1 MAEMDGPNPAIER
14 GVASVPSRIGFG
26 PVQVS
31 DGVHTVGGGLRPATD
46 SRRWN
51 GVCEPGS
58 VPPSRRRRAVPVLV
72 TGAPAAPSSPQFQG
86 ARMATRQTLP
96 VLPLR
101 GTVIFPGIT
110 APIAAGRPA
119 TLRAIEAALK
129 GDRLVFAVAQRDN
142 ADEPTPDILYSMGV
156 VARIGQIQRG
166 LGGVQLLLQGEARA
180 TALQFSENDGYF
192 SATILPSEEMPP
204 LDENDPVF
212 EALHKETRERA
223 AELGERRGLPE
234 EVVHQVLDNV
244 TEPGRFADLVAGYID
259 LTVAEKQGLLETLS
273 VEERL
278 RRVLVLVQ
286 RQIGMLEAQDEIK
299 SAVQEELGERQREMY
314 LREQLKAIQ
323 KELGDEDQSKE
334 VEELREKLGKLPLPK
349 EARAEVERELG
360 RLERAGRESMEAQV
374 IRTYLEWIAELP
386 WGERSDD
393 NLDLPHAT
401 EVLDEDHYGLQD
413 VKDRV
418 LEFLAVRQLR
428 ARQLADEMEKTG
440 EVPAARLRVDSDDAN
455 PALGSEDGDR
465 QITDTREAKARA
477 MARGPILLFIG
488 PPGVGKTSIA
498 KSIARALGREYVR
511 VALGGARDEADIR
524 GHRRTY
530 VGAMPGRIIQG
541 MKQAGT
547 KNPVFL
553 LDEVDKLGTS
563 FQGDPASALLEV
575 LDPAQNDSFTDH
587 YLGIPF
593 DLSEVLF
600 IATANFIQNIPG
612 PLLDR
617 MEVVEFSGY
626 TEREK
631 AEIAKKYL
639 IPRQLEESGLGN
651 RGLTISDDAVMSVV
665 SRYTRESGVRQLERQ
680 LGAVARKIARRVASG
695 DSSILDDHV
704 VDVDEVRDLL
714 GRPRVHPE
722 RAQEANEV
730 GMATGMYYTP
740 MGGDIMFVEASVR
753 RFYGGQPAGEAPSGP
768 GGPVS
773 LILTGQLGDVMKE
786 SARAA
791 FTFATNNASR
801 LGIPRD
807 RLGAIE
813 AHIHV
818 PAGAIPKDGPSA
830 GIAIATALV
839 SEMSDR
845 PVRRDV
851 AMTGEITLRGRVLP
865 IGGVKE
871 KVLGAHRAG
880 IKDVIIPKANEAD
893 LEDVPEEV
901 REQLTF
907 HPVETLEEVLAIA
920 LLPAEAAEPREEK
933 LEAVGA

>member
-1 MAEMDGPNPAIER
+1 M
-14 GVASVPSRIGFG
+14 PSRTAGEPSELQFLPSWRTPDGAERATYGSDANLPDPG
-26 PVQVS
+26 PDDMTQ
-31 DGVHTVGGGLRPATD
+31 
-46 SRRWN
+46 
-51 GVCEPGS
+51 
-58 VPPSRRRRAVPVLV
+58 
-72 TGAPAAPSSPQFQG
+72 
-86 ARMATRQTLP
+86 RQTLP

-110 APIAAGRPA
+110 APIAAGRPG
-119 TLRAIEAALK
+119 TLRAIETALK

-142 ADEPTPDILYSMGV
+142 TDEPTPDILFTTGV
-156 VARIGQIQRG
+156 IARIGQVQRG
-166 LGGVQLLLQGEARA
+166 LGGVQLLLQGEQRA
-180 TALQFSENDGYF
+180 TALQYSEVEGHLQ
-192 SATILPSEEMPP
+192 AVIVPTEEMRP
-204 LDENDPVF
+204 LDPRDPAF
-212 EALHKETRERA
+212 SALHKETRERA
-223 AELGERRGLPE
+223 AELGEKRGLPE
-234 EVVHQVLDNV
+234 EVVHQVLDSV
-244 TEPGRFADLVAGYID
+244 DDPGRFADLVAGYIE
-259 LTVAEKQGLLETLS
+259 LTVPEKQGLLETLS

-278 RRVLVLVQ
+278 RRVLVHVQ
-286 RQIGMLEAQDEIK
+286 RQIGLLEAQEDIK
-299 SAVQEELGERQREMY
+299 TQVQEELGERQREMF

-323 KELGDEDQSKE
+323 KELGEDDQSKE
-334 VEELREKLGKLPLPK
+334 IVELRARLEALELPK
-349 EARAEVERELG
+349 EARAEVERELS

-386 WGERSDD
+386 WATRSDD
-393 NLDLPHAT
+393 QLDLPRASRI
-401 EVLDEDHYGLQD
+401 LDEDHYGLGD

-428 ARQLADEMEKTG
+428 ARQEAAEAVATG
-440 EVPAARLRVDSDDAN
+440 EHRAATPAPAGGGEPAAPAEAERPVTDA
-455 PALGSEDGDR
+455 
-465 QITDTREAKARA
+465 REAKARA
-477 MARGPILLFIG
+477 MARGPILLFNG

-553 LDEVDKLGTS
+553 LDEVDKLGQS
-563 FQGDPASALLEV
+563 YQGDPSSALLEV

-587 YLGIPF
+587 YLGVPF

-600 IATANFIQNIPG
+600 IATSNFIQNIPG

-617 MEVVEFSGY
+617 MEVVDFSGY

-631 AEIAKKYL
+631 LEIAKKYL
-639 IPRQLEESGLGN
+639 IPRQLEESGLGG
-651 RGLTISDDAVMSVV
+651 RELAFTDDAVMQVI

-680 LGAVARKIARRVASG
+680 LGAVARKVARRVATG
-695 DSSILDDHV
+695 DTATIDDKV
-704 VDVDEVRDLL
+704 ITADEVRELL
-714 GRPRVHPE
+714 GRPKVHPE
-722 RAQEANEV
+722 RAAEHDEV
-730 GMATGMYYTP
+730 GIATGMYYTP
-740 MGGDIMFVEASVR
+740 MGGDIMFVEASIRRGGARPVR
-753 RFYGGQPAGEAPSGP
+753 EEEGAEVARVGP
-768 GGPVS
+768 IA

-791 FTFATNNASR
+791 LTYATNNAEA
-801 LGIPRD
+801 LGIPAD
-807 RLGAIE
+807 RVATVTE

-839 SEMSDR
+839 SELSNR
-845 PVRRDV
+845 KVRRDV

-880 IKDVIIPKANEAD
+880 ITTVILPKANEAD

-901 REQLTF
+901 RQQLVF
-907 HPVETLEEVLAIA
+907 HPVETLRDVLRIA
-920 LLPAEAAEPREEK
+920 LVDSGSAAPAEAHE
-933 LEAVGA
+933 LVGV

>member
-1 MAEMDGPNPAIER
+1 MA
-14 GVASVPSRIGFG
+14 
-26 PVQVS
+26 Q
-31 DGVHTVGGGLRPATD
+31 
-46 SRRWN
+46 
-51 GVCEPGS
+51 
-58 VPPSRRRRAVPVLV
+58 
-72 TGAPAAPSSPQFQG
+72 
-86 ARMATRQTLP
+86 RQTLP

-101 GTVIFPGIT
+101 GTVIFPGLT
-110 APIAAGRPA
+110 QPIAAGRPS
-119 TLRAIEAALK
+119 TLRAIESALK

-142 ADEPTPDILYSMGV
+142 SEEPTADILYSMGV
-156 VARIGQIQRG
+156 IARIGQIQRG
-166 LGGVQLLLQGEARA
+166 LGGVQLLLQGEQRA
-180 TALQFSENDGYF
+180 TALQYSTADGF
-192 SATILPSEEMPP
+192 LSAVIVPAEEMNPQT
-204 LDENDPVF
+204 ENDPAF
-212 EALHKETRERA
+212 TALQKETRERA

-234 EVVHQVLDNV
+234 EVVHQVLDSV

-259 LTVAEKQGLLETLS
+259 LPVPEKQGLLETLS

-278 RRVLVLVQ
+278 RRVLVHVQ
-286 RQIGMLEAQDEIK
+286 RQVGLLEAQEDIK
-299 SAVQEELGERQREMY
+299 SQVQEELGERQREMY

-323 KELGDEDQSKE
+323 KELGDDDSSKE
-334 VEELREKLGKLPLPK
+334 ITELRDKLTKLELTK
-349 EARAEVERELG
+349 EGRAEVERELG

-386 WGERSDD
+386 WNKRSDD
-393 NLDLPHAT
+393 QLDLKHAET
-401 EVLDEDHYGLQD
+401 VLEQDHYGLKD

-428 ARQLADEMEKTG
+428 AKQLAEEVEKTG
-440 EVPAARLRVDSDDAN
+440 EVPAAKLFAEKDDAT
-455 PALGSEDGDR
+455 PSLATGDAPDR
-465 QITDTREAKARA
+465 LITDQAEAKSRA
-477 MARGPILLFIG
+477 MAKGPILLFIG

-498 KSIARALGREYVR
+498 KSIARSLGREYVR

-530 VGAMPGRIIQG
+530 VGAMPGRIVQG
-541 MKQAGT
+541 LKQAGT

-563 FQGDPASALLEV
+563 YQGDPSSALLEV
-575 LDPAQNDSFTDH
+575 LDPAQNDTFTDH

-600 IATANFIQNIPG
+600 IATANFVQNIPG

-617 MEVVEFSGY
+617 MEVVDFAGY
-626 TEREK
+626 TEKEK

-639 IPRQLEESGLGN
+639 LPRQLEESGLSDKE
-651 RGLTISDDAVMSVV
+651 ISFTEDAVMSIV
-665 SRYTRESGVRQLERQ
+665 SSYTRESGVRQLERQ
-680 LGAVARKIARRVASG
+680 IGAVARKLARKLAS
-695 DSSILDDHV
+695 SEEVEHV
-704 VDVDEVRDLL
+704 VDAETVRELL

-722 RAQEANEV
+722 HALAESEV
-730 GMATGMYYTP
+730 GIATGMYYTP
-740 MGGDIMFVEASVR
+740 MGGDIMFVEASIR
-753 RFYGGQPAGEAPSGP
+753 RYYGNRDGDTASVGP
-768 GGPVS
+768 GGAVS

-791 FTFATNNASR
+791 FTYATNNAAK

-839 SEMSDR
+839 SEMADR
-845 PVRRDV
+845 PVRQEV

-865 IGGVKE
+865 IGGLKE

-880 IKDVIIPKANEAD
+880 IKIIIIPKGNEAD
-893 LEDVPEEV
+893 IEDVPEEV
-901 REQLTF
+901 RNTLEF
-907 HPVETLEEVLAIA
+907 HPVETLSEVLKIA
-920 LLPAEAAEPREEK
+920 LVPAEPGEKAAP
-933 LEAVGA
+933 LEMKEVA